1 MAKNDFKP
9 FATAA
14 NANVMA
20 QADWEALPAL
30 LSGFMAGKAS
40 SAQVNK
46 AIRQASFIAAALAQ
60 YTANKSGQDVIDN
73 GDLNGFITKMSAAFG
88 KDFQALDATL
98 TALAGLATGANKLP
112 YFTGTDTASQTDLTS
127 VGRDIIGKSTIA
139 DILTYLGLG
148 DDARLSGNLTVKG
161 GVWDTAPGDIPERV
175 WSPNNKP
182 SLATLGVLD
191 ATTTQKGIVE
201 LATNAEMSTGSSQ
214 SLVPSVSAIM
224 SIFSKRSFS
233 ANDYVRIPDV
243 PGGLII
249 QWVSGNASA
258 SGVFF
263 AQMPIPFPN
272 KLLFAG
278 AVEAGANV
286 WGTDSATTWGIDFAN
301 SSLSQVIAYA
311 RRIFPTTVTQEAA
324 AGLVIAIGN

>member
-1 MAKNDFKP
+1 MHRIDTP
-9 FATAA
+9 TA
-14 NANVMA
+14 
-20 QADWEALPAL
+20 QKDKF
-30 LSGFMAGKAS
+30 GAGK
-40 SAQVNK
+40 
-46 AIRQASFIAAALAQ
+46 
-60 YTANKSGQDVIDN
+60 
-73 GDLNGFITKMSAAFG
+73 NGFTRGNPQTGTPAT
-88 KDFQALDATL
+88 DLDDDYFDMLQEELAGVVEASGVNLEKSKHNQLL
-98 TALAGLATGANKLP
+98 TALKALLLSRAHP
-112 YFTGTDTASQTDLTS
+112 F
-127 VGRDIIGKSTIA
+127 A
-139 DILTYLGLG
+139 DIKADGAAAIAEALSNLGLG
-148 DDARLSGNLTVKG
+148 NDARLSGNLTVKG
-161 GVWDTAPGDIPERV
+161 GVWDTYPGDTPERV

-182 SLATLGVLD
+182 SLATLGVVD
-191 ATTTQKGIVE
+191 ATTTQKGIIE
-201 LATNAEMSTGSSQ
+201 LATNAEMATGTSS
-214 SLVPSVSAIM
+214 SLVPSVAAVM

-258 SGVFF
+258 NGVFF

-286 WGTDSATTWGIDFAN
+286 WGADSATTWGIDFAN

>member
-1 MAKNDFKP
+1 M
-9 FATAA
+9 
-14 NANVMA
+14 
-20 QADWEALPAL
+20 
-30 LSGFMAGKAS
+30 
-40 SAQVNK
+40 
-46 AIRQASFIAAALAQ
+46 
-60 YTANKSGQDVIDN
+60 
-73 GDLNGFITKMSAAFG
+73 
-88 KDFQALDATL
+88 
-98 TALAGLATGANKLP
+98 ATG
-112 YFTGTDTASQTDLTS
+112 TS
-127 VGRDIIGKSTIA
+127 S
-139 DILTYLGLG
+139 
-148 DDARLSGNLTVKG
+148 
-161 GVWDTAPGDIPERV
+161 
-175 WSPNNKP
+175 
-182 SLATLGVLD
+182 
-191 ATTTQKGIVE
+191 
-201 LATNAEMSTGSSQ
+201 
-214 SLVPSVSAIM
+214 SLVPSVAAVM

-258 SGVFF
+258 NGVFF

-286 WGTDSATTWGIDFAN
+286 WGADSATTWGIDFAN